1 MHCCQI
7 ITYKGEKMITLRVNG
22 VKENEI
28 KNLEQLPINLILVE
42 DELTITFDEQKVDM
56 ISLLGVLKRELG
68 VEYENINQVV

>member
-1 MHCCQI
+1 
-7 ITYKGEKMITLRVNG
+7 MITLRVNG